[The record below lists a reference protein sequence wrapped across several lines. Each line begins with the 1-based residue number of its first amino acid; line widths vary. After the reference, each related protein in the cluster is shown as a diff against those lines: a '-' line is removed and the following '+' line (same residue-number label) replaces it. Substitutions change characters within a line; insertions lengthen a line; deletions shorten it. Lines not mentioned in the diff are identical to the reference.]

1 MLRIVIINALMFALP
16 FLIYAAYFYFVRS
29 GQNENDMWSEAPVL
43 WLLGAGA
50 ALVLVA
56 LASLVSFTGSDPG
69 GTYYPSRFE
78 DGVIKPGRI
87 E

>member
-1 MLRIVIINALMFALP
+1 MLRIIIINALMFALP
-16 FLIYAAYFYFVRS
+16 FLIYAVYFYLVRS
-29 GQNENDMWSEAPVL
+29 GGDENDYWSEAPIL

-50 ALVLVA
+50 ALVIIALV
-56 LASLVSFTGSDPG
+56 SLVSFTGSDPG
-69 GTYYPSRFE
+69 GTYYPSRLE

>member
-1 MLRIVIINALMFALP
+1 MLRIVIITALMFALP
-16 FLIYAAYFYFVRS
+16 FLIYAAYFYLVRR
-29 GQNENDMWSEAPVL
+29 GQDENDMWSEAPVL

-50 ALVLVA
+50 VLVLMALV
-56 LASLVSFTGSDPG
+56 SLVSFTGSDPG
-69 GTYYPSRFE
+69 GTYYPSQFE

>member
-16 FLIYAAYFYFVRS
+16 FLIYAAYFYFVRR
-29 GQNENDMWSEAPVL
+29 GENENEMWSDAPVL

-50 ALVLVA
+50 VLVLVA
-56 LASLVSFTGSDPG
+56 MASLVSFTGSNPG
-69 GTYYPSRFE
+69 GTYYPSSFE